1 MSTNSDDNFAKY
13 VLQTGMATDAQIAHA
28 RQRLTDG
35 KVQGAGTLSEVMVR
49 EGIITTAQRET
60 VEKKLR
66 TQTAGIQQLDSYK
79 LIKKLGEGGMG
90 VVYLAEDTVAYRK
103 VALKVLSRKYAAN
116 PEFLGRFRREAQAL
130 GRLNHPNI
138 VAGFNVGED
147 KGYQYYVMEFCEGEP
162 LDKRLKREK
171 KLSIS
176 DAIDVVT
183 QVARGLQYAHERN
196 TIHRDI
202 KPGNIF
208 AMTDGTIKILDM
220 GLSKTIGETD
230 SSFNTQAGVTVG
242 TPHYISPEQARGE
255 QSVDGRADIYSLG
268 ATLYHFITG
277 STPFEGP
284 TSAVIM
290 TKHLNDQLPNPS
302 DLRPDCPEGL
312 EQIITRM
319 MAKKADDRYLNCAE
333 LIEDLEQV
341 AQGKSPSSPALDPIH
356 SSVGMRSLRVGTGK
370 FKPVG
375 AEREATAHP
384 EKQNVRRTG
393 KRDPVTGSEK
403 SGEAAPSSSREKT
416 AGRSGRLPANEA
428 EPLFRDGDARI
439 NIAKVGTGK
448 QAPVSDRAEPL
459 APPSAIARRSTGKQI
474 PIPDRQEPRAEPA
487 IPASTPITA
496 APVPAPAPETAPVA
510 AEAVVAMPV
519 SAGAGSGPKKQ
530 VIGILIAAA
539 VVLAAIGL
547 YVAFSSKSSVVV
559 VTSTE
564 SGTSVAVAPAPNA
577 APTPPVTT
585 QTRPSQNPQIMMPA
599 SIPVINSS
607 PVITQQPTLAEAAG
621 QLEMLIRQRNF
632 PRARERLEQ
641 LERDVADRDTYN
653 VAWCSRLDGYD
664 RGIVNGELTLRQEFK
679 KQLIGNGEIGSLPA
693 AAVVLFSATG
703 SDPRVKWSPRT
714 IKFFTGKLP
723 WVDGLGDSKVMTF
736 EASDNL
742 LSPGPHGRI
751 TFEYSGTVDCDATI
765 KFLTSDDKWKEV
777 AVSLPP
783 GRLRKVDVSP
793 GAQLFNGM
801 FVSKMSIELNSQTDA
816 LALYRIYIA
825 R

>member
-1 MSTNSDDNFAKY
+1 MAANSDDTFARY

-28 RQRLTDG
+28 RQKLTAEPA
-35 KVQGAGTLSEVMVR
+35 GAPGTLSEVMVR

-66 TQTAGIQQLDSYK
+66 TQASGIQQLDNYK

-90 VVYLAEDTVAYRK
+90 VVYLAEDTVGYRK

-171 KLSIS
+171 KLQIS
-176 DAIDVVT
+176 AAIEIAT

-208 AMTDGTIKILDM
+208 EMLDGTIKILDM

-312 EQIITRM
+312 EHVIIRM

-356 SSVGMRSLRVGTGK
+356 SSIGMRSLRVGTGK

-375 AEREATAHP
+375 AEREATAPP
-384 EKQNVRRTG
+384 EKGNVRRTG
-393 KRDPVTGSEK
+393 KREPVAGGEKPSGVREK
-403 SGEAAPSSSREKT
+403 SAV
-416 AGRSGRLPANEA
+416 GRAA
-428 EPLFRDGDARI
+428 EPLFGDDARI
-439 NIAKVGTGK
+439 NIAKIGTGK
-448 QAPVSDRAEPL
+448 QAPVGDRPDRLDRSDAGR
-459 APPSAIARRSTGKQI
+459 SASRENARRTTGKQI
-474 PIPDRQEPRAEPA
+474 PVAERPEP
-487 IPASTPITA
+487 
-496 APVPAPAPETAPVA
+496 PAPAVVA
-510 AEAVVAMPV
+510 A
-519 SAGAGSGPKKQ
+519 G
-530 VIGILIAAA
+530 
-539 VVLAAIGL
+539 
-547 YVAFSSKSSVVV
+547 
-559 VTSTE
+559 
-564 SGTSVAVAPAPNA
+564 VAPAPPVPVAPAGVVAPLSPASGKAKQLVGMAVAAAIVVATLVLYFVFSGKSGEKPVAVATATTTGTAVAIA
-577 APTPPVTT
+577 APNHTASPAPSPSPSTPAVTT
-585 QTRPSQNPQIMMPA
+585 PTRSAPAQNPPIMTPTTIA
-599 SIPVINSS
+599 VSNS
-607 PVITQQPTLAEAAG
+607 PVPTQQASLAEAAV
-621 QLEMLIRQRNF
+621 QLEALLRQRNF
-632 PRARERLEQ
+632 PKARERLEQ
-641 LERDVADRDTYN
+641 LERDVAERDTYN
-653 VAWCSRLDGYD
+653 VAWCGRLDGYE
-664 RGIVNGELTLRQEFK
+664 RSIVNGEVTLKQEFRK
-679 KQLIGNGEIGSLPA
+679 ALIGSGEIGA
-693 AAVVLFSATG
+693 APPGAVVLFSANG
-703 SDPRVKWSPRT
+703 SDPRIKWSPRT
-714 IKFFTGKLP
+714 IKYFTGRLP
-723 WVDGLGDSKVMTF
+723 WVDGLGDSKVMVF
-736 EASDNL
+736 DAGDNL
-742 LSPGPHGRI
+742 LSPGPKGHV
-751 TFEYSGTVDCDATI
+751 TFEYSGTIECDATV
-765 KFLTSDDKWKEV
+765 KFLTSDEKWKEMT
-777 AVSLPP
+777 VSFPP
-783 GRLRKVDVSP
+783 GRLKKVELTP

-801 FVSKMSIELNSQTDA
+801 FVSKLSIEFNSQNEA
-816 LALYRIYIA
+816 LAVYRIYVT